1 LFLSLNCKVTK
12 NILYSDIF
20 YYKNG
25 AKCDKDWFYGELLC
39 FFGVGLLL
47 WGAGAYC
54 ILAGGLRV
62 G

>member
-1 LFLSLNCKVTK
+1 LNCKVTK

-39 FFGVGLLL
+39 FLGGGVIVVGGGGLLYFRG
-47 WGAGAYC
+47 WFEG
-54 ILAGGLRV
+54 RV
-62 G
+62 KVA